1 MNVIAMQAAISGAA
15 KTVAPHASTGA
26 KWGAVGSGL
35 GVLLLLYAVTAVTSR
50 QWDPRKLVNGFDG
63 FASTSKLVI

>member
-1 MNVIAMQAAISGAA
+1 MNVIAMQAAISGAT

-50 QWDPRKLVNGFDG
+50 QWDPRKLGNGFDG
-63 FASTSKLVI
+63 LSAGH